1 MNRPTPPGAILTALL
16 AERENI
22 PRQNMPNNEPVNM
35 PDRDIATC
43 YSNKKKIRN
52 SSKIVK
58 LQKPARWSIIN
69 RGQSISA

>member
-43 YSNKKKIRN
+43 YSNKRKKLEIRR
-52 SSKIVK
+52 K
-58 LQKPARWSIIN
+58 
-69 RGQSISA
+69 